1 MIIKWLYRIWCR
13 HISARLTYID
23 LVDQVSLLSP
33 CTLQFIIWPTFS
45 ICCEQRLANTRTAVA
60 ALKSKF
66 IADFQLVDSQKVG
79 REMKLRVRRVKPF
92 ARSDYGR
99 MKYMRSRAPK

>member
-1 MIIKWLYRIWCR
+1 LTIAVSTCQDIRAAVSTWCE
-13 HISARLTYID
+13 AG
-23 LVDQVSLLSP
+23 
-33 CTLQFIIWPTFS
+33 F
-45 ICCEQRLANTRTAVA
+45 ANTLLAVS

-92 ARSDYGR
+92 ARSDYGG
-99 MKYMRSRAPK
+99 MKYRRSTAPKIKASVVPIQSWIQSI